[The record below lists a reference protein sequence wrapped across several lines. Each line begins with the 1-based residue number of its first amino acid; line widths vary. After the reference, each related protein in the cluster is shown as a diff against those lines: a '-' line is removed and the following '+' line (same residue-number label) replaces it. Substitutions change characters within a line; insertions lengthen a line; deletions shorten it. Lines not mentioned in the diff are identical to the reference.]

1 MPDQSLPAKVV
12 VAFKGSV
19 QTNGN
24 KWKDRV
30 SVRITLGRRAETRTT
45 QGGGIDILPAEII
58 SRGEFEVPLTTDVL
72 EVPTTPIDP
81 NSLSFWIDSI
91 ITKGIFPVITIIK
104 ESVNKV
110 PDTGTLSFT
119 AEVYEVVPGD
129 KEGEGAEETYI
140 CRFIPS
146 ILTSWVRTA

>member
-19 QTNGN
+19 QSNGN
-24 KWKDRV
+24 RWKDRV
-30 SVRITLGRRAETRTT
+30 DVRITLGRRAETRTV
-45 QGGGIDILPAEII
+45 QGGDLDILPGEII
-58 SRGEFEVPLTTDVL
+58 SRGEFTVPLTTDIL

-81 NSLSFWIDSI
+81 NSLSFWIREI
-91 ITKGIFPVITIIK
+91 IVNGTFPVITIIK

-129 KEGEGAEETYI
+129 KAGESPEELYT
-140 CRFIPS
+140 CRFIPK
-146 ILTSWVRTA
+146 IHTSWVRTA